1 MDNTKIKSAVS
12 EQHVTDTIKN
22 LKALTDSVYEINKKM
37 YRQLVEI
44 IKSNGGF
51 VRTYNED
58 YDMILGFVLDEDLD
72 RYIDKKVL
80 AVKVDEDDDLCV
92 LLGEFYEEFDD
103 DETDEQILGRDD
115 WYAITGGMML
125 VRPTLYNLCDCIWEY
140 LDDEKVNGNDDE
152 E

>member
-1 MDNTKIKSAVS
+1 MGKITDKQIDNLDKLTSSVNDLNVQM
-12 EQHVTDTIKN
+12 EQQLLEI
-22 LKALTDSVYEINKKM
+22 LKA
-37 YRQLVEI
+37 
-44 IKSNGGF
+44 NGGF
-51 VRTYNED
+51 VRTDNTEYS
-58 YDMILGFVLDEDLD
+58 DMIYGYLIDIDFD
-72 RYIDKKVL
+72 RCTEKKVL

-125 VRPTLYNLCDCIWEY
+125 VTPTLYNICENLWDY
-140 LDDEKVNGNDDE
+140 LDDEKVDGNDDE

>member
-1 MDNTKIKSAVS
+1 MGKI
-12 EQHVTDTIKN
+12 TDKQIDN
-22 LKALTDSVYEINKKM
+22 LKKLTSSVNDLNVQMEQQLLEILKA
-37 YRQLVEI
+37 
-44 IKSNGGF
+44 NGGF
-51 VRTYNED
+51 VRTYNTEY

-125 VRPTLYNLCDCIWEY
+125 VPPTLYNLCDCIWEY
-140 LDDEKVNGNDDE
+140 LDDEKVDWEDNDDE
-152 E
+152 HGNTN

>member
-1 MDNTKIKSAVS
+1 MGKI
-12 EQHVTDTIKN
+12 TDKQIDN
-22 LKALTDSVYEINKKM
+22 LKKLTSSVNDLNVQMEQQLLEILK
-37 YRQLVEI
+37 E
-44 IKSNGGF
+44 NGGF
-51 VRTYNED
+51 VRTYNTEY
-58 YDMILGFVLDEDLD
+58 YDMILCFVLDEDLD

-125 VRPTLYNLCDCIWEY
+125 VPPTLYNLCDCIWEY
-140 LDDEKVNGNDDE
+140 LDDEKVDWEDNDDE
-152 E
+152 HGNTN